1 MMFARLVKKEEG
13 LYNLTSVVCPGCNT
27 SLTLEISGQSAFL
40 LNQNAL
46 IQDVLPDETLDVRE
60 RFISG
65 ICGTCWDAMFAVS
78 ELDEEEMDND

>member
-13 LYNLTSVVCPGCNT
+13 LYNLTSVECPSCN
-27 SLTLEISGQSAFL
+27 SHLTIEISGESAFL

-46 IQDVLPDETLDVRE
+46 IQNVLPDQTLDVRE

-65 ICGTCWDAMFAVS
+65 ICGTCWDTMFG
-78 ELDEEEMDND
+78 EPDYEEED